1 MPSKNITD
9 KNESDPWIISITRP
23 NGYLHSEA
31 FREAAEALKENFR
44 SQGDTAIIEENTT
57 SITTKTI
64 ILGAHL
70 LEDFPDESN
79 AYIYNL
85 EKLPKFN
92 FEENQTYKKIL
103 SKANVI
109 DYCTQN
115 INILG
120 NMGIKARGMIRI
132 WHCKKWERIHRP
144 SKPTYHVLVIGSIT
158 ERRAGL
164 IKELEAN
171 GIKILTLFG
180 RYGFERDLAIGS
192 CELVLN
198 IHAYEND
205 DIFEIAQMGYL
216 ASNNIPFVSEISK
229 LEENESE
236 IKGLISWCDESNMV
250 EIIKRKLGQNKA
262 ELLKNTAEIC
272 NAAKN
277 LGIQKKEIFTD
288 ENSYTQKNDLLPQP
302 SFINLGCGRVFDPE
316 MLNIDSSENSLCDT
330 LLNIENVE
338 SLPMKINSKRHGELY
353 IEKNSIDLIIANE
366 FLEHVGDL
374 VKVMTIIKDLLKPGG
389 MLKLTVPYD
398 LSYGAWQDPTHR
410 RAFNERSFWYYDQWC
425 WYLGWNDYK
434 LRTLSIE
441 LGNRE
446 NTFDNKNK
454 NSAKNEGQE
463 PLFKNQNMPRAIT
476 HIEALL
482 IKDTLSII
490 KKPDEI
496 IEIEAKID
504 SHRSLS
510 NSTRRIYYKALQTHT
525 MLMEN
530 NEQKKPQRGI
540 TLLQKQILPF
550 VTLCTPTRN
559 RQKFLPLAQQWILE
573 QKYPKDKIEWLIVDD
588 SDNNEPDFTPGGDL
602 EGLKIN
608 YVKLEGPIK
617 LGKKR
622 NIVNTL
628 AEGEIL
634 INIDDDDYYYPERI
648 SHAVDVLTEEIS
660 IQFAGSNL
668 LLVYFLDD
676 DSLWLSNPGKNIC
689 CAGSFAY
696 KRSFIERTFYDNHSN
711 NGEEIAFTSEYT
723 EQFAE
728 LEENKTMI
736 CIAHDKNTWDKNT
749 NKKMALAGII
759 NKNLFQRL
767 EWFDTCNKDLFN
779 WRTAYRAL
787 NEGKDLTENKK
798 ENFWANRIVERLIR

>member
-1 MPSKNITD
+1 MPSKNIND
-9 KNESDPWIISITRP
+9 KNESDQWTISITRP

-31 FREAAEALKENFR
+31 FREVAEALKENFR
-44 SQGDTAIIEENTT
+44 SQGNAAIIEENTARLT
-57 SITTKTI
+57 NKTI

-70 LEDFPDESN
+70 LEDYPEECN

-85 EKLPKFN
+85 EKLPTLDFKKN
-92 FEENQTYKKIL
+92 HTYKNIL
-103 SKANVI
+103 GKANII
-109 DYCTQN
+109 DYCSQN
-115 INILG
+115 IKILKK
-120 NMGIKARGMIRI
+120 MGIIPRGILRI

-144 SKPTYHVLVIGSIT
+144 SKPTNPVLVIGSIT
-158 ERRAGL
+158 DRRAKI
-164 IKELEAN
+164 IKNLEKN
-171 GIKILTLFG
+171 GINVITLFG
-180 RYGFERDLAIGS
+180 KYGFERDLAIGS

-205 DIFEIAQMGYL
+205 DIFEITRMGYL
-216 ASNNIPFVSEISK
+216 ASNNIPFVSEISR
-229 LEENESE
+229 LEENESQ
-236 IKGLISWCDESNMV
+236 IKDLISWCDESNMV
-250 EIIKRKLGQNKA
+250 GIIKRKLGQNKA
-262 ELLKNTAEIC
+262 ELMKNTEEIC

-277 LGIQKKEIFTD
+277 LGIQNIKVF
-288 ENSYTQKNDLLPQP
+288 NGGNNYTRKVEKLSQP

-316 MLNIDSSENSLCDT
+316 MLNIDSSDNSLCDT

-338 SLPMKINSKRHGELY
+338 SLPIKINSKRHGELY

-398 LSYGAWQDPTHR
+398 LSYGAWQDPTHK
-410 RAFNERSFWYYDQWC
+410 RAFNERSFWYYDEWC

-434 LRTLSIE
+434 LRIISIE

-446 NTFDNKNK
+446 NNFDYKNN
-454 NSAKNEGQE
+454 NSDKVESRE
-463 PLFKNQNMPRAIT
+463 PLVNNQTTPRAIT

-482 IKDTLSII
+482 IKDILPIA
-490 KKPDEI
+490 KKPDKI

-510 NSTRRIYYKALQTHT
+510 NSTRRIYYKALQDHNKLTAKI
-525 MLMEN
+525 
-530 NEQKKPQRGI
+530 EQKTPPKGI
-540 TLLQKQILPF
+540 TLLQKPIYPL

-559 RQKFLPLAQQWILE
+559 RQKFLPLAQKWILE
-573 QKYPKDKIEWLIVDD
+573 QNYPKDKIEWLIVDD
-588 SDNNEPDFTPGGDL
+588 SDNNQPKFTPQGDT

-608 YVKLEGPIK
+608 YIKLEGPIK
-617 LGKKR
+617 LGRKR
-622 NIVNTL
+622 NIVNTI

-648 SHAVDVLTEEIS
+648 SHAVEVLTRGSS

-696 KRSFIERTFYDNHSN
+696 KQSFIERTFYDNHSS

-723 EQFAE
+723 ERFAE

-749 NKKMALAGII
+749 NKKMALAGKI

-767 EWFDTCNKDLFN
+767 EWFDSCNKDLFN

-787 NEGKDLTENKK
+787 NEGKDLKENKK
-798 ENFWANRIVERLIR
+798 EEFWANRIIDRLIR